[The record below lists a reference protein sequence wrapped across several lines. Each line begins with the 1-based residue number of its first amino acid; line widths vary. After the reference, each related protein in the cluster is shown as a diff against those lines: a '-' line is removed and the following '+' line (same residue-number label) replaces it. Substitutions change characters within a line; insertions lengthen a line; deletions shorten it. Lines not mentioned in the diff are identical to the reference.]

1 MQDSLQET
9 ILGKI
14 CCEIHFPALLDHLFL
29 TLDAALG
36 REHHDRVAHGRGEV
50 EEARDGLG
58 DEVATLDRHAVQVIF
73 LAAVGGGR
81 GRLKRR
87 RC

>member
-1 MQDSLQET
+1 MLRNTCS
-9 ILGKI
+9 G
-14 CCEIHFPALLDHLFL
+14 PARDRSFL

-58 DEVATLDRHAVQVIF
+58 DEVAPLDRHAVQF
-73 LAAVGGGR
+73 SLLAAVGGGR
-81 GRLKRR
+81 LKRR
-87 RC
+87 RR